1 MTDLPLDTRAPRP
14 IRGDEVERYDTVDY
28 FSDPELIR
36 NPYPYYDYL
45 RSKCPVLPNAAAGVV
60 SITGHEEALSAYKDP
75 AFSAA
80 NSVVGPFAPLP
91 FEAEGDDIADLLE
104 QFRGDIPMAEHVS
117 CMDPP
122 AHTRTRGLLSRLIT
136 PKRLNENEDFIATLV
151 DQMLDSFIPAG
162 RCEFLGSYA
171 KPLSLLVIADL
182 LGVPEED
189 HAEFGGVL
197 SGSIVAGAELPL
209 NPLEWLDE
217 KFTAYISDRRRE
229 PRGDVLTELAQA
241 KYEDGAT
248 PEVDEVVKLAT
259 FLFAAGQETTTKLLS
274 QALRNLGERPD
285 IQEQVRADRS
295 LIPVFLEET
304 LRLESPVKSHF
315 RIARTSTSVGGFPI
329 KAGTTIMLLPGAA
342 NRDPRKFESPDEFRL
357 DRRNVREH
365 VAFAR
370 GVHSCPGAPLARTE
384 ARISLNRILDRTADI
399 RISEAHHG
407 PAESRRY
414 SYEPTFV
421 MRGLTELHIEFTPIE

>member
-1 MTDLPLDTRAPRP
+1 
-14 IRGDEVERYDTVDY
+14 VNNFDTVDY
-28 FSDPELIR
+28 FSDARLISD
-36 NPYPYYDYL
+36 PYYYDYL
-45 RSKCPVLPNAAAGVV
+45 RSKSPVLPGIPAGVV
-60 SITGHEEALSAYKDP
+60 SITGHEEAVAAYKDP

-91 FEAEGDDIADLLE
+91 FEASGDDITDLLE
-104 QFRGDIPMAEHVS
+104 RHRGRIPMAEHVS

-136 PKRLNENEDFIATLV
+136 PKRLKENEDFIRRLV
-151 DQMLDSFIPAG
+151 DQMIDTFVPNG
-162 RCEFLGSYA
+162 RCEFLRDFA

-189 HAEFGGVL
+189 HQEFSETMFGAVVTGSEL
-197 SGSIVAGAELPL
+197 SL
-209 NPLEWLDE
+209 NPLGWLDS
-217 KFTAYISDRRRE
+217 KFHAYISDRRRE
-229 PRGDVLTELAQA
+229 PQGDVLTELAQA
-241 KYEDGAT
+241 QYEDGGT
-248 PEVDEVVKLAT
+248 PDVDEVVKLAT

-274 QALRNLGERPD
+274 QAVRNLGERRD
-285 IQEQVRADRS
+285 VQEQVRSDRS
-295 LIPVFLEET
+295 LIPIFLEET

-315 RIARTSTSVGGFPI
+315 RIAKTTTSVGECPV

-342 NRDPRKFESPDEFRL
+342 NRDPRKFDHPQDFRL
-357 DRRNVREH
+357 DRPNVREH

-384 ARISLNRILDRTADI
+384 ARITVNRILDRMADI
-399 RISEAHHG
+399 RISESHHG
-407 PAESRRY
+407 PAASRSY

-421 MRGLTELHIEFTPIE
+421 MRGLTELHIEFDAIA